1 MLQKGWI
8 DDYYYYYYYYYY
20 YKCTAEK
27 LIRPLLNPPERKNWK
42 IVLSAHSSQIL
53 ALPHVGNESI
63 QPSKFDGLFLELFT
77 SRDIKA
83 QIRGEGHKRIDE
95 DDEDRMFE
103 FSKKRLKRRYS
114 NLFTRSPFHCW
125 FARASRQL
133 LWWSRTLEPWK
144 LYF

>member
-1 MLQKGWI
+1 MSQYVYNKHNTTWKVLCTVFTHSLFLCQKS
-8 DDYYYYYYYYYY
+8 YSFAAL
-20 YKCTAEK
+20 T
-27 LIRPLLNPPERKNWK
+27 RSVR
-42 IVLSAHSSQIL
+42 SSQIL
-53 ALPHVGNESI
+53 ALPHDGNESI

-83 QIRGEGHKRIDE
+83 QIKGEGHKRIDE

-133 LWWSRTLEPWK
+133 LWWSRTLEP
-144 LYF
+144 